1 MFVKVYTCSFQN
13 DPDVIKRLTKLNT
26 LLTLE
31 DIINRNCVADKANNQ
46 NLNISIYGYDD
57 HKRFG

>member
-1 MFVKVYTCSFQN
+1 MFVKVCTSSFQN
-13 DPDVIKRLTKLNT
+13 DPDVIKRLSKLNT

-31 DIINRNCVADKANNQ
+31 DIINRNCVVDIANNQ
-46 NLNISIYGYDD
+46 NLNISIYNYDD